1 MSCPSDTVRKRV
13 EAVLD
18 MAITTVSSLAESF
31 MTGVSM
37 TPEDADPKQE
47 KFTLPDE
54 HAAPETVEDNMTVDS
69 ADVPS

>member
-1 MSCPSDTVRKRV
+1 
-13 EAVLD
+13 